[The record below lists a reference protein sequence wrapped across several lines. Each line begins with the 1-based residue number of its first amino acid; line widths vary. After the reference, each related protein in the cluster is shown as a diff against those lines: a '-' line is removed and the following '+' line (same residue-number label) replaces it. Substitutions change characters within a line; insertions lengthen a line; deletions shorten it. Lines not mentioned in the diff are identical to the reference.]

1 MLEFMGV
8 QSSSNR
14 SFDPR
19 CARFVLV
26 GPRAGGNVGAAA
38 RALDNLGFS
47 RLVLVQPRCN
57 PLGTD
62 ALRMAVNATE
72 LLERA
77 EVHHD
82 LDAALAGSGTV
93 VGLSARLGK
102 HRKPHYR
109 LDQLAA
115 PMAEWTR
122 RGELAAVF
130 GREDHGLTDE
140 ELDRCTHLV
149 HLPADDGYP
158 SFNLA
163 QAVLLVAYELRM
175 RGFESAAVEACDPP
189 APHEER
195 EAMYAHLQEG
205 LETIGFLTRDTIAPI
220 MRRFR
225 RMFGRAELT
234 TDEVRMVRGVA
245 RQVLWVAGKADLA
258 RDPRVDD
265 DR

>member
-1 MLEFMGV
+1 MLDFMGV
-8 QSSSNR
+8 QSSLNR

-26 GPRAGGNVGAAA
+26 GARAGGNVGAAA

-57 PLGTD
+57 PRGTD
-62 ALRMAVNATE
+62 AFRMAVNATE
-72 LLERA
+72 LLERV
-77 EVHHD
+77 EVHDD
-82 LDAALAGSGTV
+82 LDAALAGAGTV
-93 VGLSARLGK
+93 VGLSARVGK

-109 LDQLAA
+109 LDRLAG
-115 PMAEWTR
+115 PMAEWVT

-149 HLPADDGYP
+149 HLPAGKDYP

-175 RGFESAAVEACDPP
+175 RGFEFDAAEACDPP

-195 EAMYAHLQEG
+195 EAMYTHLRQG
-205 LETIGFLTRDTIAPI
+205 LEAIGFLTRDTVAPI

-225 RMFGRAELT
+225 RMLGRAEMT

-245 RQVLWVAGKADLA
+245 RQILWVAGKAGLA
-258 RDPRVDD
+258 RDNRDDD